1 MPRLPAI
8 PLLLLIAVL
17 NGSPVL
23 AEVTVRFE
31 PAERYTDLALSGA
44 STPAVQNDLL
54 NQFEKHLKQ
63 LGESYLPEGDTL
75 EIAIQD
81 IDMAGAMEPWQTP
94 GLIDTRIIRDIY
106 PPRFSLHYLWRG
118 KSGELKA
125 DKQEQ
130 LTDLNYLTWLDSSRY
145 LNNDPLR
152 YEKTLL
158 DRWFRQT
165 FSANAKPAK

>member
-1 MPRLPAI
+1 MPRLPAM

-23 AEVTVRFE
+23 VEVTVRFE
-31 PAERYTDLALSGA
+31 PADRYIDLALSGA

-54 NQFEKHLKQ
+54 TQFEKHLKQ

-75 EIAIQD
+75 EIVIQD
-81 IDMAGAMEPWQTP
+81 IDMAGAMEPWRSP

-158 DRWFRQT
+158 DRWFRQR
-165 FSANAKPAK
+165 FSSDKKEEP